1 MTPDM
6 GFIAEY
12 IKNHGKLKQLIHWL
26 LIPHNQAKPRAWVNI
41 LINPFFHKRGKG
53 SIIRRRTRLDVIP
66 FQDFQLGS
74 NSIIEDFATINN
86 GVGQVCIGSNT
97 LIGIGSVIIGPVTLG
112 NNVIL
117 AQHVVISGLNHSY
130 SDPLISIKEQS
141 VATKLVKLE
150 DDSWIGANTVITAG
164 VTIGKHAVV
173 AGGAVVTKDVSP
185 YTVVAGNP
193 AKVIRIFNGSTGV
206 WEKVLP
212 I

>member
-1 MTPDM
+1 M
-6 GFIAEY
+6 GSIAEY
-12 IKNHGKLKQLIHWL
+12 IKNHAKIKQIVHWL

-41 LINPFFHKRGKG
+41 LINPFFHKREKG
-53 SIIRRRTRLDVIP
+53 SIIRRKTRLDVIP
-66 FQDFQLGS
+66 FQDFDVGS

-86 GVGQVCIGSNT
+86 GVGPVRIGSNS

-117 AQHVVISGLNHSY
+117 AQHVVISGLNHRY
-130 SDPLISIKEQS
+130 SDPVLSIKDQAVE
-141 VATKLVKLE
+141 TKMVIVE
-150 DDSWIGANTVITAG
+150 DDCWIGANVVITAG

-173 AGGAVVTKDVSP
+173 AGGAVVTKDVNA

-193 AKVIRIFNGSTGV
+193 ARVIRKYNSLTGI

>member
-1 MTPDM
+1 M

-12 IKNHGKLKQLIHWL
+12 IKNHAKIKQLIHWL
-26 LIPHNQAKPRAWVNI
+26 LIPSNEAKPRMWVSI
-41 LINPFFHKRGKG
+41 LVNPFFHKRGKN

-66 FQDFQLGS
+66 FQDFELGS
-74 NSIIEDFATINN
+74 KSIIEDFATINN
-86 GVGQVCIGSNT
+86 GVGPVRVGENT
-97 LIGIGSVIIGPVTLG
+97 LVGIGSVIIGPVVLG

-117 AQHVVISGLNHSY
+117 AQHVVISGLNHRY
-130 SDPLISIKEQS
+130 SDPIRPIKDQS
-141 VATKLVKLE
+141 VETKLVDIH
-150 DDSWIGANTVITAG
+150 DDCWIGANAVITAG

-173 AGGAVVTKDVSP
+173 AGGAVVTKDVAA

-193 AKVIRIFNGSTGV
+193 AKPIRQFNHLTAT